1 MSKEKRYYIAYGS
14 NLNVEQMMR
23 RCPGAKPI
31 GTAMLE
37 HNILYFRG
45 SGSGYY
51 LTIEPK
57 IGSKVPVAVWEVT
70 PEDEEA
76 LDRYEGYPRFYFKY
90 DYTLKV
96 RLLDE
101 ETTKELRCFAYV
113 MTEGRRVGLP
123 TNYYLTTCMKGYRDF
138 GFDTKILETTEIK
151 IRTCPICGTAY
162 RGHPAISRTDNET
175 PICSD
180 CGTRESL
187 QDIGISDEEIEKII
201 EIIHRNVDRKL

>member
-57 IGSKVPVAVWEVT
+57 IGSKVPVAVWEIT
-70 PEDEEA
+70 PEDELA
-76 LDRYEGYPRFYFKY
+76 LDRYEGYPRFYYKY

-96 RLLDE
+96 KLLDE
-101 ETTKELRCFAYV
+101 ETTKELRCFAYI

-123 TNYYLTTCMKGYRDF
+123 TNYYLTTCMKGYKDF
-138 GFDTKILETTEIK
+138 GFDTRILTRTVERMKKISWKQLRLK
-151 IRTCPICGTAY
+151 
-162 RGHPAISRTDNET
+162 
-175 PICSD
+175 
-180 CGTRESL
+180 
-187 QDIGISDEEIEKII
+187 
-201 EIIHRNVDRKL
+201 